1 MVDFDIP
8 WSHIHVHI
16 GENWILGRDALIIA
30 GVASVLSVSI
40 SLLHL
45 IRHLKQYSMPQIQ
58 MWIVRIILICPA
70 YAISSSLAMYLGS
83 TNGLY
88 VEFVRDLYE
97 AFVVYSLLN
106 LVMEYC
112 GGEVDCVY
120 AMEDEAPLQMPFPFC
135 CMKPKP
141 RDTLLL
147 RSCQRGVLQFVVVKP
162 IMAIVDV
169 CMMASGNY
177 YNEIF
182 IWIEA
187 VIYNASYMAAL
198 YALLVMYLATHKQ
211 LEKFGC
217 IAKISATKMVIVI
230 SYYQSLAIKLAPVS
244 DEKQFLWK
252 CFALSL
258 EMVLFAMILSC
269 AFPISEFMAGIPDR
283 RVLSNM
289 RDLFAV
295 KDLYEGFI
303 HNFKPA
309 YHDYA
314 LQRQQ
319 NEAPETIRL
328 RTYFV
333 GNVDNVAM
341 EMTERYRGRSSRMA
355 FNALLRGERPIRATL
370 SKERRRELFGDQFD
384 NKGGDLESGNPLHSS
399 THSTQRNS
407 SLIRGNRASVNSVNS
422 LSDMEDME
430 EGEERDGRYEAQGTK
445 TTLSKKKISS
455 DDLLGREADI
465 VDTLSD
471 AHSRSI
477 RQESRNASPVDER
490 EHITAAPIVPKLAP
504 PRSYDESITL
514 TTNNNN
520 NNNNSTNYGDATATT
535 TAATFSVE
543 SDDEDAHNTSSLS
556 MSSHFGE
563 FQSIDVDDNGP
574 PETSKEEQ
582 QDGDEEHAIEEG
594 MDDVQF

>member
-1 MVDFDIP
+1 MVEFDIP

-16 GENWILGRDALIIA
+16 GEDWILGNDALIIA

-45 IRHLKQYSMPQIQ
+45 VRHLKQYSMPQIQ

-120 AMEDEAPLQMPFPFC
+120 AMENEAPLQMPFPFC

-147 RSCQRGVLQFVVVKP
+147 RFCQRGVLQFVVVKP

-169 CMMASGNY
+169 CMMATGNY
-177 YNEIF
+177 YNEVF

-217 IAKISATKMVIVI
+217 IAKISATKMIIVI

-244 DEKQFLWK
+244 EEKQFLWK

-355 FNALLRGERPIRATL
+355 FNALLRGEKPIRATL
-370 SKERRRELFGDQFD
+370 SKERRRELFGHQFD
-384 NKGGDLESGNPLHSS
+384 NNGDDLESGNPLHGS
-399 THSTQRNS
+399 THSTQSNS
-407 SLIRGNRASVNSVNS
+407 SLMRESRASGNS
-422 LSDMEDME
+422 LGDIEDTE
-430 EGEERDGRYEAQGTK
+430 EGEERDEQYKMAAI
-445 TTLSKKKISS
+445 SKKIDN
-455 DDLLGREADI
+455 DDLLGRREVDM

-471 AHSRSI
+471 AHSRSM
-477 RQESRNASPVDER
+477 RQESRNASPVDEQ
-490 EHITAAPIVPKLAP
+490 EQIAVAPIVPRLAP
-504 PRSYDESITL
+504 PRSYDETITL
-514 TTNNNN
+514 TTNSNNDTNNDTNNN
-520 NNNNSTNYGDATATT
+520 GNTAG
-535 TAATFSVE
+535 TAATAFSIE
-543 SDDEDAHNTSSLS
+543 SDEEDEEVNTSSLS
-556 MSSHFGE
+556 MSLHFGE
-563 FQSIDVDDNGP
+563 FQSTDMDESHGS
-574 PETSKEEQ
+574 PEISREEQ
-582 QDGDEEHAIEEG
+582 KDGDEEHETTEG
-594 MDDVQF
+594 MDDVQL